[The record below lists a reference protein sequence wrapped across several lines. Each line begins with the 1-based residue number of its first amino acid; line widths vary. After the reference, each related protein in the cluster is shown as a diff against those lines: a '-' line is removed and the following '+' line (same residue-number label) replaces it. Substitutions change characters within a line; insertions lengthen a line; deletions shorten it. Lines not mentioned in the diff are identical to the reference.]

1 MHIGATVDR
10 GGEPRAPS
18 QAGDAFMP
26 AETNLVPARA
36 VGGLPWPA
44 GIRADAAKARE
55 MPPLLRQGQD
65 HAAIGRGHGAFDLQ
79 GTVRHGDR
87 NASRGL
93 LGRIERACETEQ
105 FCRAGYRRR
114 GQQDAG
120 AKQTLKRSAVCA
132 PGLYHDSVASTEAE
146 ERAYLDNLQSRNR
159 PQKLP
164 FTPITM

>member
-1 MHIGATVDR
+1 
-10 GGEPRAPS
+10 
-18 QAGDAFMP
+18 MP
-26 AETNLVPARA
+26 VKIDVVPARA
-36 VGGLPWPA
+36 AGGSPRPA

-65 HAAIGRGHGAFDLQ
+65 HAAIGRGHGAYDIQ

-93 LGRIERACETEQ
+93 LGRIKRACEIEQ

-132 PGLYHDSVASTEAE
+132 QGLHHDSVARAEAE
-146 ERAYLDNLQSRNR
+146 ERAGLDNVQSRDR
-159 PQKLP
+159 RQKLP
-164 FTPITM
+164 FTPMTM